1 MFEEGVALCV
11 GIVALGVYVLLHYL
25 ATERYYE

>member
-1 MFEEGVALCV
+1 MYEETVALCV
-11 GIVALGVYVLLHYL
+11 GIAALASYVLLHYL